1 MCNQDKMAAEI
12 KNSSPAL
19 ALVLAP
25 YDPSGGAHLPAD
37 TLTGAR
43 LGCHIVSVPTALL
56 VRDTAQQE
64 DIQTLAEDTAD
75 DQARCLLED
84 INIQAIKCGPVYSP
98 EIASMVAELCSD
110 YPELPLVLHL
120 TAMPVGLDELEAD
133 DALDASLRLLLPLSA
148 LLLIDSPSLDRWQA
162 DGLLGESL
170 DGVETLLNAGA
181 NAVLVTGVPGSAG
194 QWHSRFQGH
203 HGRLDYSMP
212 LDVGVRQQ
220 DIDSLLATACVS
232 FLAQGNELDNAV
244 ESALLHLQE
253 RASDTFQ
260 PGMGHRLFNPLA
272 PHHD

>member
-253 RASDTFQ
+253 RASNTFQ
-260 PGMGHRLFNPLA
+260 PGMGHRLFNPLV

>member
-120 TAMPVGLDELEAD
+120 TAMPAGLDELEAD

-162 DGLLGESL
+162 DDLLGESL

-181 NAVLVTGVPGSAG
+181 NAVLVTGVSGPAG
-194 QWHSRFQGH
+194 QWHTRFQGH

-232 FLAQGNELDNAV
+232 FLAQGHELDNAV

-253 RASDTFQ
+253 RARDTFQ
-260 PGMGHRLFNPLA
+260 PGMGHRLFNPLT

>member
-1 MCNQDKMAAEI
+1 MAAEI

-64 DIQTLAEDTAD
+64 NIQTLAEDIAD

-84 INIQAIKCGPVYSP
+84 MNIQAIKCGPVYSP

-120 TAMPVGLDELEAD
+120 SAMPTGLDELDAD
-133 DALDASLRLLLPLSA
+133 DALDASLRLLLPLSS
-148 LLLIDSPSLDRWQA
+148 LLLIDQPSLERWQA
-162 DGLLGESL
+162 DELLG
-170 DGVETLLNAGA
+170 DTPDAVETLLNNGA
-181 NAVLVTGVPGSAG
+181 NAVLVSGIPGTAG
-194 QWHSRFQGH
+194 QWHARFQGH
-203 HGRLDYSMP
+203 HGRLDYSLP
-212 LDVGVRQQ
+212 LDSGVRQQ
-220 DIDSLLATACVS
+220 DTDSLLATACLS
-232 FLAQGNELDNAV
+232 FLAQGHELDNAV

-260 PGMGHRLFNPLA
+260 PGMGHRLFNPVA